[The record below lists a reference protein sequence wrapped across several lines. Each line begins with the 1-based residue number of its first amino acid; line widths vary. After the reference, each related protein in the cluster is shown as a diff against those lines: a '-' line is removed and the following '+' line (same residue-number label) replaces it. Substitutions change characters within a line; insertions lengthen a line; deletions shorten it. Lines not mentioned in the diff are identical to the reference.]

1 MARRKRVETILG
13 PIQRPFVSVTA
24 LFVLDRD
31 VEYVTIN
38 PDSPI
43 NLLGEINSSTVHAIL
58 LVEKK
63 KTKKEGRK
71 IAKYLFLPR

>member
-43 NLLGEINSSTVHAIL
+43 NLLGENSSTVHAIL